1 MSLPIAMQ
9 LEARDDLVNAAL
21 WYESQERG
29 LSEQLYARIDAAL
42 TAIAERPM
50 SFPVVNKRKNARRAL
65 VKQFP
70 YRIFFREMP
79 DHIHVFAI
87 VHGARSSRIW
97 RSRL

>member
-1 MSLPIAMQ
+1 MQ
-9 LEARDDLVNAAL
+9 LEARDDVVNAAL
-21 WYESQERG
+21 WYEAQEKG
-29 LSEQLYARIDAAL
+29 LSEQLYAQIDTAL
-42 TAIAERPM
+42 DAIAERPR
-50 SFPVVNKRKNARRAL
+50 SFPVVHKRKHARRAL

-79 DHIHVFAI
+79 DHILVFAI